1 MRKETIIKLRWVM
14 YKDERKLNVAVIG
27 AGISGL
33 GAAWLLS
40 KKHNVTVFEADNH
53 FGGHANTVTAITPDG
68 DIPVDTGFIV
78 CNDRNYPNFLALMNE
93 IGIAPCPT
101 EMSFGVSMDRGG
113 FEYAGS
119 PKLTSLVAQ
128 PLNIVRPR
136 FWKMV
141 RSILRFYEETNKIDP
156 KKAEEITLR
165 DFLNEKNYDDG
176 FMRDHILPMAA
187 AVWSTPSNKVGDFP
201 LTSFL
206 RFCQNHGLLQVKDR
220 PQWFTIP
227 GGSKN
232 YVHALMKETDAIYYN
247 NAPITNI
254 KRVNDGVSVK
264 AHGKE
269 EVIFDRILIAT
280 HANTALKMI
289 NDVDPLEKAI
299 LGSFK
304 YAKNRAVLHSDKKF
318 MPKRKRAWSSWNYM
332 QNDSD
337 DDRKLSVTYWMN
349 MLQPLD
355 TETNLFVTL
364 NPEEE
369 PRADLVHYSK
379 DYEHPIFDLSTLD
392 AQKRMGELMGHRNIW
407 YAGAHFGYG
416 FHEDGLQSG
425 LYAAENLGNVK
436 RPWSLPDMNSRVL
449 TLEHAKKLKDH
460 LENINQSK
468 EVA

>member
-1 MRKETIIKLRWVM
+1 M

-128 PLNIVRPR
+128 PLNLVRPR

-232 YVHALMKETDAIYYN
+232 YVKALMNETNAIYYN

-304 YAKNRAVLHSDKKF
+304 YAKNRAVLHSDKQF

-369 PRADLVHYSK
+369 QRAARNGMTEEQLELVDLLKKEKLTKQEKKEVK
-379 DYEHPIFDLSTLD
+379 L
-392 AQKRMGELMGHRNIW
+392 
-407 YAGAHFGYG
+407 
-416 FHEDGLQSG
+416 
-425 LYAAENLGNVK
+425 AAEELLAVLFDVKNKILIQEWHKEKSAQSKVRGAINRILGK
-436 RPWSLPDMNSRVL
+436 HLPDSYGRQIFVEKLDVVFQHFYELAVL
-449 TLEHAKKLKDH
+449 GRGFA
-460 LENINQSK
+460 
-468 EVA
+468 A

>member
-1 MRKETIIKLRWVM
+1 MCKEGN
-14 YKDERKLNVAVIG
+14 KLNVAVIG

-40 KKHNVTVFEADNH
+40 KKHNVTVFESDNH

-68 DIPVDTGFIV
+68 DIAVDTGFIV
-78 CNDRNYPNFLALMNE
+78 CNDRNYPNFLALMNK
-93 IGIAPCPT
+93 IGITPYPT
-101 EMSFGVSMDRGG
+101 EMSFGVSMDNGG

-119 PKLTSLVAQ
+119 PKLTSLAAQ
-128 PLNIVRPR
+128 PLNLLRPR

-141 RSILRFYEETNKIDP
+141 SSILRFYEETNKIDP
-156 KKAEEITLR
+156 KKAAEITLR
-165 DFLNEKNYDDG
+165 DYLNQENYDDG

-220 PQWFTIP
+220 PQWYTIP
-227 GGSKN
+227 GGSKT
-232 YVHALMKETDAIYYN
+232 YVKALMNNSDAIYYN

-254 KRVNDGVSVK
+254 IRKTGGVSIK
-264 AHGKE
+264 AHGKKE
-269 EVIFDRILIAT
+269 EIFDRILIAT

-289 NDVDPLEKAI
+289 NDANSIEKAI

-304 YAKNRAVLHSDKKF
+304 YAKNRAILHSDERF

-332 QNDSD
+332 QSDSD
-337 DDRKLSVTYWMN
+337 NDRNLSVTYWMN
-349 MLQPLD
+349 LLQPLKTD
-355 TETNLFVTL
+355 TNLFVTL

-369 PRADLVHYSK
+369 PRADLIHYSK
-379 DYEHPIFDLSTLD
+379 DYEHPIFDLSTLQ
-392 AQKRMGELMGHRNIW
+392 AQKRMNELMGYRNIW

-425 LYAAENLGNVK
+425 LYAAENLGNIK
-436 RPWSLPDMNSRVL
+436 RPWSLPDMNSRIL
-449 TLEHAKKLKDH
+449 TAEYNKIPNAQSKNH
-460 LENINQSK
+460 NQSK